1 MCKQCSNCD
10 WAEDNHDA
18 REHGCYLSLLLPSG
32 KIGVFCSLLHKVK
45 EKNGGKYC
53 KSFKQKK

>member
-32 KIGVFCSLLHKVK
+32 KIGVFC
-45 EKNGGKYC
+45 
-53 KSFKQKK
+53 